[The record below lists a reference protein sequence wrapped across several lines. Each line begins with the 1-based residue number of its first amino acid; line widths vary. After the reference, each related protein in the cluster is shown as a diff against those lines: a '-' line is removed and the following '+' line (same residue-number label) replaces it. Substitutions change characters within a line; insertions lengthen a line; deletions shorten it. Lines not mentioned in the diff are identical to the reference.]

1 LMMLIQNSRLQKN
14 DLINYINASSSNI
27 FFSFYLKTTTF
38 IIIFIIFYFSF
49 FSFFSF
55 ILFILF
61 IIFYI
66 ADNVLSLTLRDN
78 NAIIIIHFK
87 FKINI

>member
-1 LMMLIQNSRLQKN
+1 MMLIHNSRLQRN

-27 FFSFYLKTTTF
+27 FFSFHLKTTTF
-38 IIIFIIFYFSF
+38 IIILFIFHFSF

-55 ILFILF
+55 VLFILF

-66 ADNVLSLTLRDN
+66 ADSVLSLTLRDN
-78 NAIIIIHFK
+78 NAIIIIHFR